1 MRVGFITQLL
11 WPRYGDFWVKLVS
24 GAGLGP
30 VYASPERVRRALDD
44 PRLDSIPGTAFRLAA
59 AQALALALDADF
71 IFAPDLNP
79 GESATRGGG
88 QDAFIANFPETLAS
102 TLGGLPPVVGV
113 PASLSVA
120 GLEGL
125 VFSTLLS
132 LTHDAGLV
140 RRVWERQRTAAKAPR
155 LPEPRW
161 RVRPSEGGTVG
172 VIGQP
177 WLLSDALVRRV
188 AGESHLVSQHQ
199 LEPALL
205 RDEGRRLDDR
215 LLGTDAEVLGAARFL
230 GRKGSIERLVM
241 IADETSGADAWL
253 VAQVQRNVR
262 KPFSV
267 AYLQRLGEP
276 LFSDSPNPAGS
287 S

>member
-1 MRVGFITQLL
+1 MRIGFITQLL

-24 GAGLGP
+24 GAGLEP
-30 VYASPERVRRALDD
+30 VYASSERVRRALDD
-44 PRLDSIPGTAFRLAA
+44 ARLERIPGTAFRLAA
-59 AQALALALDADF
+59 AQALALDADL

-88 QDAFIANFPETLAS
+88 QDAFIANFPEALTTTLS
-102 TLGGLPPVVGV
+102 GLPPVVGV
-113 PASLSVA
+113 PASLSVV

-125 VFSTLLS
+125 AFSTLLS

-155 LPEPRW
+155 LPELRW
-161 RVRPSEGGTVG
+161 QVRPSEGGTVG

-188 AGESHLVSQHQ
+188 VGEGHWVAQHQ

-205 RDEGRRLDDR
+205 RDEGQRVDDR
-215 LLGTDAEVLGAARFL
+215 LVGTDTEVLGAAHFL
-230 GRKGSIERLVM
+230 GRKGSITRLVM
-241 IADETSGADAWL
+241 IADETSGVDAWL
-253 VAQVQRNVR
+253 IAQVQRSVHKR
-262 KPFSV
+262 LSV
-267 AYLQRLGEP
+267 AYVQRLGEP
-276 LFSDSPNPAGS
+276 LVPPEIEPSGRS
-287 S
+287 

>member
-1 MRVGFITQLL
+1 MRAGFITQLL

-24 GAGLGP
+24 AAGLEP
-30 VYASPERVRRALDD
+30 VYASSERVRRALDD
-44 PRLDSIPGTAFRLAA
+44 PRLDGIPGTAFRLAA
-59 AQALALALDADF
+59 AQAQALDADL

-88 QDAFIANFPETLAS
+88 QDAFIANFPEALAT
-102 TLGGLPPVVGV
+102 TLGGLPPVVGI
-113 PASLSVA
+113 PASLSVT

-125 VFSTLLS
+125 VFNTMMS

-155 LPEPRW
+155 LPEPKW

-177 WLLSDALVRRV
+177 WLLSDVLARRV
-188 AGESHLVSQHQ
+188 AGENHLVSQHQ
-199 LEPALL
+199 LEPTLL

-215 LLGTDAEVLGAARFL
+215 LVGTDTEVLGAARFL
-230 GRKGSIERLVM
+230 GRKGSITRLVM
-241 IADETSGADAWL
+241 IADETSGVDAWL
-253 VAQVQRNVR
+253 VAQVQRHVR

-267 AYLQRLGEP
+267 AYVQRLDEHLALP
-276 LFSDSPNPAGS
+276 ESPKPAGS